1 MTCWVGVSQD
11 TKCPRITGDSPLP
24 LSEQKR
30 HCVVHCHF
38 CPCNTVDC
46 ETSDSQ
52 RWLQTML
59 AWERQ
64 QWGGDIGDIWHTA
77 YLFTTISFSMGTV
90 HRSALRSTLSEAL
103 LFLDLA
109 EAGHTSSSMSL
120 RSEEQHAERG
130 EESKLSLAGGVG
142 KGVGLRSRSRRMD
155 LRGGGHAP
163 RRMRGGR

>member
-11 TKCPRITGDSPLP
+11 TKYPRITGDSPLP

-30 HCVVHCHF
+30 CCVVCCHF

-77 YLFTTISFSMGTV
+77 YLFTPISFSMGTV
-90 HRSALRSTLSEAL
+90 HRSALRSTLFEAL
-103 LFLDLA
+103 LFLDL
-109 EAGHTSSSMSL
+109 G
-120 RSEEQHAERG
+120 
-130 EESKLSLAGGVG
+130 
-142 KGVGLRSRSRRMD
+142 
-155 LRGGGHAP
+155 
-163 RRMRGGR
+163 